1 MHLFKSQWLQEAAR
15 RSFGP
20 YRERGFDLRYA
31 RRRVPRRA
39 PDDRDIAASN
49 DDVAIDDVA
58 RDAVARD
65 AVARDDVDTI
75 AAAREILRRMAD
87 YDQAA

>member
-1 MHLFKSQWLQEAAR
+1 MHLFKSQWLQEAGR

-20 YRERGFDLRYA
+20 YREQGFDLRYA
-31 RRRVPRRA
+31 RRCTPRHA
-39 PDDRDIAASN
+39 PNDRGIAAGN
-49 DDVAIDDVA
+49 DDVAI
-58 RDAVARD
+58 
-65 AVARDDVDTI
+65 DDVDTI

>member
-1 MHLFKSQWLQEAAR
+1 MHLFKSQWLQEAGR

-20 YRERGFDLRYA
+20 YRERGFAPRYA
-31 RRRVPRRA
+31 RRRATKP
-39 PDDRDIAASN
+39 PSIDRSTTAGN
-49 DDVAIDDVA
+49 DDVAS
-58 RDAVARD
+58 
-65 AVARDDVDTI
+65 DDVDAI

>member
-1 MHLFKSQWLQEAAR
+1 MHLFKSQWLQEAGR

-20 YRERGFDLRYA
+20 YRGHGFDLRYA
-31 RRRVPRRA
+31 RRRASRRA
-39 PDDRDIAASN
+39 PDDRGIAAGNITASN
-49 DDVAIDDVA
+49 GDVAID
-58 RDAVARD
+58 
-65 AVARDDVDTI
+65 DDVDTI

>member
-1 MHLFKSQWLQEAAR
+1 MHLFKSQWLQEAGR

-31 RRRVPRRA
+31 RRRASRRA
-39 PDDRDIAASN
+39 PDARGIAAGN
-49 DDVAIDDVA
+49 DDVASDE
-58 RDAVARD
+58 
-65 AVARDDVDTI
+65 VDTI

>member
-20 YRERGFDLRYA
+20 YREQGFDLRYA

-58 RDAVARD
+58 RD
-65 AVARDDVDTI
+65 DVDTI

>member
-1 MHLFKSQWLQEAAR
+1 MELFKSQWLQEAGR

-20 YRERGFDLRYA
+20 YRGHGFDLRYA
-31 RRRVPRRA
+31 RRRAPRRA
-39 PDDRDIAASN
+39 PDDRGIAAGNITASN
-49 DDVAIDDVA
+49 DDVAI
-58 RDAVARD
+58 
-65 AVARDDVDTI
+65 DDVDTI

>member
-1 MHLFKSQWLQEAAR
+1 MHLFKSQWLQEAGR

-20 YRERGFDLRYA
+20 YREQGFGLRYA
-31 RRRVPRRA
+31 RRRAPERASNDRR
-39 PDDRDIAASN
+39 ISASN
-49 DDVAIDDVA
+49 DDVAS
-58 RDAVARD
+58 
-65 AVARDDVDTI
+65 DDVDTI

>member
-1 MHLFKSQWLQEAAR
+1 MHLFKSQWLQEAGR

-20 YRERGFDLRYA
+20 YREHGFDLRYA
-31 RRRVPRRA
+31 RRRMSRRVA
-39 PDDRDIAASN
+39 NARGIAAGP
-49 DDVAIDDVA
+49 DGVAS
-58 RDAVARD
+58 
-65 AVARDDVDTI
+65 DDVDTI

>member
-1 MHLFKSQWLQEAAR
+1 MHLFKSQWLQEAER

-20 YRERGFDLRYA
+20 YREQGFDLRYA
-31 RRRVPRRA
+31 RRRSPRRT
-39 PDDRDIAASN
+39 PNDDRDIAASN
-49 DDVAIDDVA
+49 DDVAIDD
-58 RDAVARD
+58 DA
-65 AVARDDVDTI
+65 TI